1 MIIFTDE
8 EIDNMSQ
15 EDAVLAIE
23 KAVYKATDLFERL
36 EFRKKVWGNGHHIRQ
51 NAATQIGEMMKTR
64 WRKKEEFVEN

>member
-23 KAVYKATDLFERL
+23 KAVYKATYLFERL
-36 EFRKKVWGNGHHIRQ
+36 EMRKKVWGNGHHIRQ
-51 NAATQIGEMMKTR
+51 NSATQIGNIMKER
-64 WRKKEEFVEN
+64 WRE